1 MTLHDILSLQKKPN
15 KKEAMN
21 AKQQRNELCSCGSG
35 KKYKKCCGLKDAKEA
50 QSRNTLLRGMNQ
62 GTAAAYKDL
71 SKSLFKVLKTGIPGI
86 PTIPT
91 NAQNH
96 DYNPEEA
103 PFELLPPPEKTDDSK
118 SLS

>member
-1 MTLHDILSLQKKPN
+1 MTLHDILLLQKKPN

-50 QSRNTLLRGMNQ
+50 QTRNTLLRGLHGPN
-62 GTAAAYKDL
+62 AAYKDL
-71 SKSLFKVLKTGIPGI
+71 TKTLFKVLKNGIPGI

-91 NAQNH
+91 GVQNQ
-96 DYNPEEA
+96 DLNPEET
-103 PFELLPPPEKTDDSK
+103 PFELLPPPEKADDSK